1 MKEKC
6 DDLEASLEQLKS
18 ELTELKALYKEKETE
33 IANQEVQLQVEFSVE
48 IFCHI
53 QSVMSFIF
61 LSRSWMMPS
70 LMK

>member
-33 IANQEVQLQVEFSVE
+33 IANQEVQLRLNSLLRYSV
-48 IFCHI
+48 I
-53 QSVMSFIF
+53 SKV
-61 LSRSWMMPS
+61 
-70 LMK
+70 